1 MPSDQD
7 PMHDPV
13 TRKLLAEAAVRL
25 SSGYTACGDEAQAN
39 RRTRL
44 AFVLHTPPS
53 EQLQPA

>member
-7 PMHDPV
+7 PMRDPA
-13 TRKLLAEAAVRL
+13 TRKLIAEAAVRL
-25 SSGYTACGDEAQAN
+25 SAGYTACGDEDQAN
-39 RRTRL
+39 RWTRL